1 MACNGFRRVL
11 GILSLTLGV
20 LGTASLLVGVFL
32 LRDATHY
39 TNLPDYV
46 GTNCTLT
53 SAQVI
58 ELPIGRHGPAGC
70 GYTVLWKD
78 VSGATAVND
87 PFAYTQ
93 SKILATSRIIDYPLH
108 TSVPCYCPPNPP
120 SYPQLGAMDG
130 CNVWGN
136 CILEA
141 RMAEHIQH
149 VGTRYRW
156 LAEGLIAFSGAAVIA
171 SLVLTVVGCC
181 CGGALETCCGN
192 GCCGGNRGQGGYRSV
207 NSGPPFV

>member
-1 MACNGFRRVL
+1 MGCNGFRRVL
-11 GILSLTLGV
+11 GILSLSLGV

-39 TNLPDYV
+39 TNLPDFIS
-46 GTNCTLT
+46 TNCTLV
-53 SAQVI
+53 AVQVI
-58 ELPIGRHGPAGC
+58 ELPIGPGRHGPEGC
-70 GYTVLWKD
+70 GFTVLWKD
-78 VSGATAVND
+78 ESGATAVDD

-93 SKILATSRIIDYPLH
+93 SKILATSRMIDYPLH

-120 SYPQLGAMDG
+120 TYPQLGAMDG

-141 RMAEHIQH
+141 RMAQHIQH

-156 LAEGLIAFSGAAVIA
+156 LAEGLLAFSGAAVIA
-171 SLVLTVVGCC
+171 SLVLSVIGCC
-181 CGGALETCCGN
+181 CGGALEACCG
-192 GCCGGNRGQGGYRSV
+192 CSRSSSGGYRSV